1 MPQKVYEIVVNLS
14 TVIRV
19 FSDTH
24 RGRLV
29 SFSIVLLIFHDDEWI
44 DIGRF
49 DSAHGTPHQDVM
61 GKKKGLLEKV
71 WYDNL
76 TAKEVFA
83 LAISTYRK
91 NHEQIKNDYFA
102 H

>member
-1 MPQKVYEIVVNLS
+1 MPQKVYEIVINPA

-19 FSDTH
+19 FSHTYL
-24 RGRLV
+24 GRLV
-29 SFSIVLLIFHDDEWI
+29 SFSIVLLVFHDDKWI

-61 GKKKGLLEKV
+61 GRKKALREKV

-76 TAKEVFA
+76 TPKQVFA
-83 LAISTYRK
+83 LAIGTYRN
-91 NHEQIKNDYFA
+91 NHEQIKYDYLA
-102 H
+102 N

>member
-49 DSAHGTPHQDVM
+49 DSAHGTPHQDIM
-61 GKKKGLLEKV
+61 GKKKGLREKV

-76 TAKEVFA
+76 TAKQVFA
-83 LAISTYRK
+83 LAIATYRE

-102 H
+102 N